1 MQLFGPTDMKD
12 NAIIISYFQQ
22 KFLMKISGAE
32 EEKGS
37 LNICIYMLE
46 GIVNYW
52 YLSLLLARVLL
63 SLLWP
68 GYCCG
73 NIDTCTNWN
82 GPGWDGSRHS
92 DHKLWSNEY
101 YFFLTE

>member
-1 MQLFGPTDMKD
+1 
-12 NAIIISYFQQ
+12 
-22 KFLMKISGAE
+22 MKISGAE

-63 SLLWP
+63 LLLWP
-68 GYCCG
+68 GHCYYCYSQG
-73 NIDTCTNWN
+73 IIIIVKA
-82 GPGWDGSRHS
+82 RV
-92 DHKLWSNEY
+92 L
-101 YFFLTE
+101 LLLL